1 VREDRERGV
10 HLISQKV
17 GRITRKEERM
27 AENSG
32 MGRREFFGKAVVA
45 AAAGSALLTA
55 SKNAVAQDSNQ
66 PAPNGKD
73 RRRVKKI
80 GLEEHWGNQDLNE
93 LRVEWG
99 KRTGYPDTVDPK
111 AIGYAFPRGA
121 DFDKFRI
128 PFMDEFGISMQVLST
143 NSPGIQGF
151 ADAAKAFAMAKK
163 INDEQA
169 AIIRNHPGR
178 FAGFA
183 ALPTQDPK
191 AAADELE
198 RAVKQLGFKGAM
210 IQGSTN
216 WEYLDEQK
224 YWVIWERAAA
234 LEVPIYLHV
243 QEPSFDSAKLY
254 AGHPELTG
262 ATWAW
267 GVETGTHALRIINA
281 GVFDAFP
288 KATLI
293 LGHLGESLPYLLGRL
308 DEGYMMA
315 AKSGR
320 KLQKPLSEY
329 IRSNVLVT
337 TSGLYKPE
345 ALLCTIAA
353 LGEDRVLYSMDYPF
367 VQPKA
372 SIDCFDNTPM
382 SDTVREKVAHLNAER
397 WLKL

>member
-1 VREDRERGV
+1 MTEKKG
-10 HLISQKV
+10 I
-17 GRITRKEERM
+17 
-27 AENSG
+27 
-32 MGRREFFGKAVVA
+32 GRREFLGNAVLA
-45 AAAGSALLTA
+45 AAAAPALMVASKSASAQDRASSTA
-55 SKNAVAQDSNQ
+55 SDKGPS
-66 PAPNGKD
+66 KI
-73 RRRVKKI
+73 KKI
-80 GLEEHWGNQDLNE
+80 GLEEHWGNQDLNA
-93 LRVEWG
+93 LRIEWG
-99 KRTGYPDTVDPK
+99 KRTGYPDTVDPR
-111 AIGYAFPRGA
+111 AIGYAFPRGL

-128 PFMDEFGISMQVLST
+128 PFMDEFGIAMQVLST
-143 NSPGIQGF
+143 NSPGIQGYG
-151 ADAAKAFAMAKK
+151 DAAKAVAMARK

-169 AIIRNHPGR
+169 EIVKNHPGR

-191 AAADELE
+191 VAADELE

-216 WEYLDEQK
+216 WEYLDDQK
-224 YWVIWERAAA
+224 YWVMWERAAA

-243 QEPSFDSAKLY
+243 QEPSFDSARIY
-254 AGHPELTG
+254 RGHPELTG

-308 DEGYMMA
+308 DEGYTMA

-337 TSGLYKPE
+337 TSGLYRPE
-345 ALLCTIAA
+345 ALLCAIAA

-382 SDTVREKVAHLNAER
+382 SAAVREKVAHLNAER

>member
-1 VREDRERGV
+1 MDDKKG
-10 HLISQKV
+10 I
-17 GRITRKEERM
+17 
-27 AENSG
+27 
-32 MGRREFFGKAVVA
+32 GRREFLGKAALSVA
-45 AAAGSALLTA
+45 AVSAMLGAG
-55 SKNAVAQDSNQ
+55 
-66 PAPNGKD
+66 PGKTLAEE
-73 RRRVKKI
+73 RSSRGSGKKTVPKMKKI
-80 GLEEHWGNQDLNE
+80 ALEEHWANQELNDL
-93 LRVEWG
+93 RTEWG
-99 KRTGYPDTVDPK
+99 KRTGYPITVDPK
-111 AIGYAFPRGA
+111 AIGYSFPRA
-121 DFDKFRI
+121 SDFEKFRL
-128 PFMDEFGISMQVLST
+128 PFMDEFDIAVQVIST
-143 NSPGIQGF
+143 GSPGIQGY
-151 ADAAKAFAMAKK
+151 ADAATAVTKAKQ

-169 AIIRNHPGR
+169 EIIRKYPGR

-183 ALPTQDPK
+183 GLPTQDPK

-198 RAVKQLGFKGAM
+198 RAVKALGFKGAM

-216 WEYLDEQK
+216 WEYLDETK

-243 QEPSFDSAKLY
+243 QEPSFDSAKVY

-281 GVFDAFP
+281 GIFDAFP

-308 DEGYMMA
+308 DEGYFMA

-320 KLQKPLSEY
+320 SLKKPLSEY

-337 TSGLYKPE
+337 TSGLYRPE
-345 ALLCTIAA
+345 ALVCAINAM
-353 LGEDRVLYSMDYPF
+353 GEDRILYSMDYPF

-372 SIDCFDNTPM
+372 SIDCFEKTPM
-382 SDTVREKVAHLNAER
+382 STKTREKISYLNAKR

>member
-1 VREDRERGV
+1 M
-10 HLISQKV
+10 K
-17 GRITRKEERM
+17 KE
-27 AENSG
+27 G
-32 MGRREFFGKAVVA
+32 MGRREFLGKAMVA
-45 AAAGSALLTA
+45 AAAAPVLLAA
-55 SKNAVAQDSNQ
+55 SKNAGAQARGQSAASDKGM
-66 PAPNGKD
+66 P
-73 RRRVKKI
+73 RVKKI
-80 GLEEHWGNQDLNE
+80 ALEEHWGNQDLNA
-93 LRVEWG
+93 LRIEWG
-99 KRTGYPDTVDPK
+99 KRTGYPDTVDPR
-111 AIGYAFPRGA
+111 AIGYAFPRGL

-128 PFMDEFGISMQVLST
+128 PFMDEFNIAMQVLST

-151 ADAAKAFAMAKK
+151 AEAGKAVAMAKK

-169 AIIRNHPGR
+169 EIIRNHPGR

-183 ALPTQDPK
+183 ALPTQQPK

-198 RAVKQLGFKGAM
+198 RSVKQLGFKGAM

-243 QEPSFDSAKLY
+243 QEPSFGSAKLY
-254 AGHPELTG
+254 VGHPELTG

-308 DEGYMMA
+308 DEGYTMA

-320 KLQKPLSEY
+320 KLQKRLSEY
-329 IRSNVLVT
+329 VRGNVLVT
-337 TSGLYKPE
+337 TSGLYRPE
-345 ALLCTIAA
+345 ALLCAIAA

-372 SIDCFDNTPM
+372 SVDCFDNTPM
-382 SDTVREKVAHLNAER
+382 SDAVREKVAHLNTER
-397 WLKL
+397 WLRL

>member
-1 VREDRERGV
+1 MDKPK
-10 HLISQKV
+10 S
-17 GRITRKEERM
+17 
-27 AENSG
+27 
-32 MGRREFFGKAVVA
+32 MGRREFLGKAAVA
-45 AAAGSALLTA
+45 AAVTPAVLSYGFG
-55 SKNAVAQDSNQ
+55 NAVAEGQTS
-66 PAPNGKD
+66 GKPD
-73 RRRVKKI
+73 DKTRTGIKKI
-80 GLEEHWGNQDLNE
+80 AIEEHWANQELNQ

-99 KRTGYPDTVDPK
+99 KRTGYPTTVDPK
-111 AIGYAFPRGA
+111 AIGYSFPRTP
-121 DFDKFRI
+121 DFEKFRI
-128 PFMDEFGISMQVLST
+128 PFMDQFGIAMQVIST
-143 NSPGIQGF
+143 GSPGIQGY
-151 ADAAKAFAMAKK
+151 AEAQAAVAMAKK
-163 INDEQA
+163 VNDEQA
-169 AIIRNHPGR
+169 EIIRKYPGR

-183 ALPTQDPK
+183 CLPTQDPK

-216 WEYLDEQK
+216 WEYLDEPK

-234 LEVPIYLHV
+234 LDVPIYLHV
-243 QEPSFDSAKLY
+243 QEPSFDSAKVY

-293 LGHLGESLPYLLGRL
+293 LGHLGEMLPYLLGRL
-308 DEGYMMA
+308 DEGYAMA

-320 KLQKPLSEY
+320 KLQKRLSEY

-337 TSGLYKPE
+337 TSGLYRPE
-345 ALLCTIAA
+345 ALLCAINAM
-353 LGEDRVLYSMDYPF
+353 GEDRVLYAMDYPF
-367 VQPKA
+367 VQPRD
-372 SIDCFDNTPM
+372 SIECFEKTPM
-382 SDTVREKVAHLNAER
+382 NPEVREKVSYLNAKR